1 MFVSSVE
8 EEQREGGLVGMGSKN
23 VVASTPNSAPHRLG
37 NKSGN
42 NRSGS
47 IPTMPMW
54 RKKSVPI
61 IENEAEN
68 ESSECD
74 SPVITTPGGKSVH

>member
-1 MFVSSVE
+1 M
-8 EEQREGGLVGMGSKN
+8 GMGSKN
-23 VVASTPNSAPHRLG
+23 VVAPTPNSAPHRLG

-68 ESSECD
+68 DLRSQQIDFSREEGQ
-74 SPVITTPGGKSVH
+74 ITKSQQ